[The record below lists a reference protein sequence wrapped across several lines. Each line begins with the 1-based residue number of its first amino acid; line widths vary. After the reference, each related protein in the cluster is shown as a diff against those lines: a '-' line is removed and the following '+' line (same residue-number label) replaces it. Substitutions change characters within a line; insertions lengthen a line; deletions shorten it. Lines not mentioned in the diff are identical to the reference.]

1 MKKYLFI
8 LAAAAA
14 LAACSKTEVIPA
26 GEGVETEITYTVA
39 PKVKAPETTP
49 SFDREWKFKS
59 TAYYLENAKNWAANS
74 NDAVRYI
81 GTDTENYVDIEWDGT
96 SKTDAAGLWRNK
108 THKYYW
114 PKLGKLTF
122 FAWTNVTAS
131 AFSDDGTGKG
141 TYNAPT
147 YTFGTFLSGVTVDNT
162 NGVKVTDYDVITN
175 KNVDLLVADIKA
187 DQTKNNASG
196 TSPVYNT
203 NGVPTLFKHKL
214 SQVIFTA
221 QTKDAYDYETKDNII
236 FTVNSIIF
244 KGIDKVNT
252 YTQGVTV
259 SGNGAWGTASASED
273 QTYGSTLN
281 QKVTTSIVG
290 IYNAGNQY
298 YYLPQAFTAIGDVTG
313 TADYFVVDYTIK
325 YANGRTET
333 IEQKC
338 ILNNTESTKTI
349 FEKWE
354 MGKTYYIHLK
364 FGLDEITWDPAVEDW
379 TVGTGKDVE
388 INPAV

>member
-39 PKVKAPETTP
+39 PIVKAETTP
-49 SFDREWKFKS
+49 TFDRGWKFNS
-59 TAYYLENAKNWAANS
+59 TAFYLENAKNWSANAK
-74 NDAVRYI
+74 DAVKYI
-81 GTDTENYVDIEWDGT
+81 GADGDNGVEIEWITADNV
-96 SKTDAAGLWRNK
+96 WRN
-108 THKYYW
+108 TTQKYYW
-114 PKLGKLTF
+114 PKAGKLTF

-131 AFSDDGTGKG
+131 NFTDKGDNSGK
-141 TYNAPT
+141 YNAPT
-147 YTFGTFLSGVTVDNT
+147 YTFGTYVSGVTVDKT
-162 NGVKVTDYDVITN
+162 AGVKVTDYDVTTN

-187 DQTKNNASG
+187 DQIKNNGGA

-221 QTKDAYDYETKDNII
+221 QTKDAYDYETKDKIT
-236 FTVNSIIF
+236 FTVNSITF

-259 SGNGAWGTASASED
+259 SDNGAWGTASAYSD
-273 QTYGSTLN
+273 QTYGSNLN
-281 QKVTTSIVG
+281 QKVTTNIVG
-290 IYNAGNQY
+290 IYAAGNQY
-298 YYLPQAFTAIGDVTG
+298 YYLPQDFTSLSDVSSSD
-313 TADYFVVDYTIK
+313 DYFVVNYTIN
-325 YANGRTET
+325 YANVRTET
-333 IEQKC
+333 IDQKC
-338 ILNNTESTKTI
+338 ILNNTETTKTI
-349 FEKWE
+349 FAKWE

-379 TVGTGKDVE
+379 TVETGKDVE